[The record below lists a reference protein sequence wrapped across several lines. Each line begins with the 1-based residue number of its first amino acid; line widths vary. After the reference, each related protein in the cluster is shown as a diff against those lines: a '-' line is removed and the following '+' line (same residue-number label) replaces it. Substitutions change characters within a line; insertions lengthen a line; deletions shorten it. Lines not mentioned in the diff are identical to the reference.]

1 MDRFEALPAPQK
13 ALIGFLAL
21 ALVVG
26 LFYFLLIA
34 DVEGQITSAKARV
47 RKAEQAANK
56 LKQYESGQMLRD
68 LEAEEAELKE
78 QLAANKAL
86 LPKEEKIPQL
96 ITSIKRQAD
105 ERGLKINLFKKN
117 DRTPDDYVDIIPVE
131 MEVQGSFPIVVSFF
145 EALAQPNMR
154 MMTVNDL
161 KMQAV
166 PIKKLM
172 KKDSGSAGVPDV
184 HARKTSAASS
194 DKGDHRSGIAGHGP
208 MTPTEQ
214 LIKKIEDYENA
225 ADGMQVVA
233 KFTVHAYSYSG
244 KLLDSEERAKR
255 DRRRKKRRR

>member
-1 MDRFEALPAPQK
+1 
-13 ALIGFLAL
+13 
-21 ALVVG
+21 
-26 LFYFLLIA
+26 
-34 DVEGQITSAKARV
+34 
-47 RKAEQAANK
+47 
-56 LKQYESGQMLRD
+56 
-68 LEAEEAELKE
+68 
-78 QLAANKAL
+78 
-86 LPKEEKIPQL
+86 
-96 ITSIKRQAD
+96 
-105 ERGLKINLFKKN
+105 
-117 DRTPDDYVDIIPVE
+117 